1 MLQEKAK
8 EVEEADAGAA
18 AARACGAMYKQVN
31 RGLWAAS
38 QDTCL
43 SSLSSATPLFSDLEL
58 TPDGWVD
65 VRGPGRPAPA
75 HLDRAHPTAGAR
87 LHCTASLAPLQL
99 GQA

>member
-8 EVEEADAGAA
+8 GVEEADAGAA

-43 SSLSSATPLFSDLEL
+43 SSLSSATPLLSEL
-58 TPDGWVD
+58 
-65 VRGPGRPAPA
+65 
-75 HLDRAHPTAGAR
+75 LDFCSTV
-87 LHCTASLAPLQL
+87 
-99 GQA
+99 